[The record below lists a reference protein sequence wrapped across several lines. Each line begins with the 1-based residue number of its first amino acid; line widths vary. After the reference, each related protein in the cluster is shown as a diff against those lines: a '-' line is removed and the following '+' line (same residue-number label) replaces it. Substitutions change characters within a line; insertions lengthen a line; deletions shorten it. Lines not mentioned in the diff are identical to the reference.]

1 MASEAAGTASGHFHP
16 HPVPRRSRRRGYH
29 PPHWSVRDLLRESW
43 QSRHLFFALGGRLL
57 SIRFARTKL
66 GRAWFIVRPLMEVF
80 GMSLL
85 FGGILAVSPAANVPY
100 MVFLVFALAGW
111 RFFQYAVYWATLGFD
126 RYSRLLRKLDFPL
139 LPIPIASTAVAVLY
153 LAVYLGIGVALL
165 IYYWIVDGT
174 LYLEVGP
181 KLLLAVLGFSLCFLL
196 AWGVGLFTSVWNAHT
211 RDVRFVIR
219 YVLQFW
225 FFLTPVVYPL
235 SQIPSEFQT
244 LAQLN
249 PMAAPVD
256 LIKEGLLGIGQVD
269 PWATLWSV
277 GVTLTTCLAGL
288 FFFSRRATH
297 FMGPTGWDDEGDDTR
312 RGDDEDDDM
321 DAV

>member
-1 MASEAAGTASGHFHP
+1 
-16 HPVPRRSRRRGYH
+16 VP
-29 PPHWSVRDLLRESW
+29 DLLRQTWE
-43 QSRHLFFALGGRLL
+43 SRHLFRELGSRLL

-66 GRAWFIVRPLMEVF
+66 GRAWFIVRPVMEVF

-85 FGGILAVSPAANVPY
+85 FGGILSVSTGSDVPY
-100 MVFLVFALAGW
+100 LIFLVFALAGW

-126 RYSRLLRKLDFPL
+126 RYARLMRNLDFPL

-153 LAVYLGIGVALL
+153 LAVYLAIGVALL
-165 IYYWIVDGT
+165 VYYLVLDGK

-181 KLLLAVLGFSLCFLL
+181 GLLWAVLGFALCAFL

-235 SQIPSEFQT
+235 SQIPSGFQT

-249 PMAAPVD
+249 PMTAPID
-256 LIKEGLLGIGQVD
+256 LIKEGMLGIGQVD
-269 PWATLWSV
+269 PWATLYSV
-277 GVTLTTCLAGL
+277 GFTLTLCTAGIW
-288 FFFSRRATH
+288 FFSRRATN
-297 FMGPTGWDDEGDDTR
+297 FMGPTGWEDEGEGSR
-312 RGDDEDDDM
+312 RGDDDDDDM